1 MKIAF
6 DASCLAVNRY
16 SGLGE
21 FAHNLLLH
29 MPSLSSD
36 IHIALY
42 INYFRKAALLQEIFY
57 PGTVNHFVKAPRRL
71 IEFLWWFKWLP
82 FDLYLKNSDIFHS
95 IHIHVPPVKKM
106 KTILTVH
113 DCRYVAFPTIYKN
126 RDVKDYR
133 RQMEMSLDR
142 VDVVVAI
149 SEFTRQ
155 EIINHFS
162 FPEDRIKVIHYGFS
176 SLRSEKSIY
185 GKVGKFI
192 ANKDIT
198 QPYLLVPS
206 ALDPRKN
213 LDRLVEAFAQCK
225 KDDNDFPPLVVAGI
239 PSDQWTLSDQAVKA
253 KKLNVF
259 DDIVMCG
266 VVDRDIIT
274 GLIKKAHALCYP
286 SLYEGFG
293 LPPLEAMSLGIPVL
307 AGKSSSIPEVSGN
320 AACLVDPL
328 DINDISCGLSR
339 IVSDS
344 SYRQKLI
351 NAGYKQIN
359 NFSWDKTSAQ
369 YLNLYREVMGR

>member
-6 DASCLAVNRY
+6 DASCLAVNRF

-21 FAHNLLLH
+21 FAHHLLLH
-29 MPSLSSD
+29 MATLSAD
-36 IHIALY
+36 IHFTLY
-42 INYFRKAALLQEIFY
+42 INYFRKAAHLQEISY
-57 PGTVNHFVKAPRRL
+57 PGTVNHFLKAPRRL
-71 IEFLWWFKWLP
+71 IEFLWLFNWLP
-82 FDLYLKNSDIFHS
+82 FDQYLKETDIFHS
-95 IHIHVPPVKKM
+95 IHVHVPPAKKM

-113 DCRYVAFPTIYKN
+113 DCRYLAFPSIYNN
-126 RDVKDYR
+126 REVKEYR

-155 EIINHFS
+155 EVLNYFS
-162 FPEDRIKVIHYGFS
+162 FPEDRVKVIRYGFS
-176 SLRSEKSIY
+176 SPKPDKSVY
-185 GKVGKFI
+185 DQVEKFI
-192 ANKDIT
+192 AEKQIT

-213 LDRLVEAFAQCK
+213 LERLIEAFAQCK
-225 KDDNDFPPLVVAGI
+225 KEDNAFPPLVVAGI
-239 PSDQWTLSDQAVKA
+239 PTEQWNLSDQAVKA
-253 KKLNVF
+253 KKLDVF
-259 DDIVMCG
+259 GDIVMCG
-266 VVDRDIIT
+266 VVDRGIII

-320 AACLVDPL
+320 AACFVDPL

-344 SYRQKLI
+344 DYRQILI
-351 NAGYKQIN
+351 ESGYRQITR
-359 NFSWDKTSAQ
+359 FSWQKAAAEYIS
-369 YLNLYREVMGR
+369 LYKEVLAS